1 MELLR
6 ENMGKGVRIWEV
18 GKVEQGDLHHL
29 RGSMQLRE
37 VNVLRLPGG
46 REGS

>member
-18 GKVEQGDLHHL
+18 GKVEQGDHL

-37 VNVLRLPGG
+37 VNVLRFPGG
-46 REGS
+46 HEGS